1 MLKPS
6 LLILMQQ
13 HSMLCLAHAS
23 CIVRVYSWPM
33 HHGMTARAKGRLFTV
48 LTSKQ
53 PVVMPSWH
61 WHDVISTD
69 DANLVSFRK
78 SPRLELAILDRF
90 LQHKLHVL
98 RQRQHAASFR
108 PLHLALWVCDS
119 DCNKAGICQWATRLH
134 AIKNNLH
141 CMCQS
146 ATTCI
151 CYQAA
156 SIPYSMLFS

>member
-1 MLKPS
+1 MLTPTLCRMLFS
-6 LLILMQQ
+6 PLLGRLAITSQ
-13 HSMLCLAHAS
+13 HAEAFPIEPDVTTQHVMSGPCMA
-23 CIVRVYSWPM
+23 
-33 HHGMTARAKGRLFTV
+33 ARAKGRLFTV

-98 RQRQHAASFR
+98 PQRQHAVQAASFR
-108 PLHLALWVCDS
+108 PLHLAP
-119 DCNKAGICQWATRLH
+119 CN
-134 AIKNNLH
+134 
-141 CMCQS
+141 
-146 ATTCI
+146 
-151 CYQAA
+151 
-156 SIPYSMLFS
+156 